1 MKQQFAAKHPWTI
14 LAAGAAIQV
23 LTGLPAAWGVFQQP
37 VMEEYGLSEQGAG
50 YAFALLIAAFG
61 VGCVLGGFLQ
71 DKKGPRCAAL
81 WGTALLCGG
90 FFAAA
95 FLPGRTGW
103 GFFLAFS
110 IPAGLGTAFLYP
122 SIQSCAQKWYA
133 GRKGL
138 ATGVIGGAVGL
149 SGAFLTLFVRA
160 ALRGFGPVQGI
171 RGAFW
176 ALGALTLPVCL
187 AGSAV
192 LSDPPQKKQQ
202 PSGKNTLDLSPG
214 QMLRTKQ
221 YWLCA
226 GAVCFSTPA
235 VLLFSPII
243 LRLGMERG
251 LDETAA
257 LWSIV
262 LGSVG
267 SAAGRMLMP
276 MLSDHIGRRAT
287 ACAVGGVL
295 GSAGL
300 VGGGVLRRAH
310 LLLLG
315 VGGGAACP
323 FHRPVRSAPCGG
335 ELRLSG
341 LGAERGQP
349 CVPLCSQ
356 SAGAGERAAPACH
369 GRCGGGLCGHLGAA
383 SGGERPALKRA
394 KSKGCKK
401 FAGAYGRIDKN
412 LTTVLYKA
420 VEMTVSDG

>member
-50 YAFALLIAAFG
+50 YAFGILIAAFG

-71 DKKGPRCAAL
+71 DRHGPRCAGL

-90 FFAAA
+90 FFAAGL
-95 FLPGRTGW
+95 LPPGSAEA
-103 GFFLAFS
+103 FFLAFS

-133 GRKGL
+133 DRKGL

-149 SGAFLTLFVRA
+149 SGAFLTVFVRTA
-160 ALRGFGPVQGI
+160 VRGFWVVQGI

-176 ALGALTLPVCL
+176 ALGAVTLPVCL
-187 AGSAV
+187 VGS
-192 LSDPPQKKQQ
+192 LLLQDPPQTGQTQKPQEN
-202 PSGKNTLDLSPG
+202 GKNTIDLAPQ

-243 LRLGMERG
+243 LKLGMERG
-251 LDETAA
+251 LEEQAA
-257 LWSIV
+257 LWSVV

-267 SAAGRMLMP
+267 SAAGRLLMP
-276 MLSDHIGRRAT
+276 LLSDRIGRRPT
-287 ACAVGGVL
+287 DMLLFAV
-295 GSAGL
+295 SAGL
-300 VGGGVLRRAH
+300 SAGFAFAQGWGVVACYAGLTFCYSALAAVLPALSTDLFGFPHAGVNYGFLALGQSVGSLAFPFAANFFGLE
-310 LLLLG
+310 
-315 VGGGAACP
+315 VGRHWMAVAA
-323 FHRPVRSAPCGG
+323 
-335 ELRLSG
+335 
-341 LGAERGQP
+341 
-349 CVPLCSQ
+349 
-356 SAGAGERAAPACH
+356 AGAGFACIRALRPVEPSA
-369 GRCGGGLCGHLGAA
+369 GRGQQGVDRTC
-383 SGGERPALKRA
+383 
-394 KSKGCKK
+394 
-401 FAGAYGRIDKN
+401 
-412 LTTVLYKA
+412 
-420 VEMTVSDG
+420 

>member
-50 YAFALLIAAFG
+50 YAFGILIAAFG

-71 DKKGPRCAAL
+71 DRHGPRCAGL

-90 FFAAA
+90 FFAAGL
-95 FLPGRTGW
+95 LPPGSAEA
-103 GFFLAFS
+103 FFLAFS

-133 GRKGL
+133 DRKGL

-149 SGAFLTLFVRA
+149 SGAFLTVFVRTA
-160 ALRGFGPVQGI
+160 VRGFWVVQGI

-176 ALGALTLPVCL
+176 ALGAVTLPVCL
-187 AGSAV
+187 VGS
-192 LSDPPQKKQQ
+192 LLLQDPPQTGQTQKPQEN
-202 PSGKNTLDLSPG
+202 GKNTIDLALQ

-243 LRLGMERG
+243 LKLGMERG
-251 LDETAA
+251 LEEQAA
-257 LWSIV
+257 LWSVV

-267 SAAGRMLMP
+267 SAAGRLLMP
-276 MLSDHIGRRAT
+276 LLSDRIGRRPT
-287 ACAVGGVL
+287 DMLLFAV
-295 GSAGL
+295 SAGL
-300 VGGGVLRRAH
+300 SAGFAFAQGWGVVACYAGLTFCYSALAAVLPALSTDLFGFPHAGVNYGFLALGQSVGSLAFPFAANFFGLE
-310 LLLLG
+310 
-315 VGGGAACP
+315 VGRHWMAVAA
-323 FHRPVRSAPCGG
+323 
-335 ELRLSG
+335 
-341 LGAERGQP
+341 
-349 CVPLCSQ
+349 
-356 SAGAGERAAPACH
+356 AGAGFACIRALRPVEPSA
-369 GRCGGGLCGHLGAA
+369 GRGQRGMDRTC
-383 SGGERPALKRA
+383 
-394 KSKGCKK
+394 
-401 FAGAYGRIDKN
+401 
-412 LTTVLYKA
+412 
-420 VEMTVSDG
+420 

>member
-50 YAFALLIAAFG
+50 YAFGILIAAFG

-71 DKKGPRCAAL
+71 DRHGPRCAGL

-90 FFAAA
+90 SFAAGL
-95 FLPGRTGW
+95 LPPGSAEA
-103 GFFLAFS
+103 FFLAFS

-133 GRKGL
+133 DRKGL

-149 SGAFLTLFVRA
+149 SGAFLTVFVRTA
-160 ALRGFGPVQGI
+160 VRGFWVVQGI

-176 ALGALTLPVCL
+176 ALGAVTLPVCL
-187 AGSAV
+187 VGS
-192 LSDPPQKKQQ
+192 LLLQDPPQTGQTQKPQEN
-202 PSGKNTLDLSPG
+202 GKNTIDLAPQ

-243 LRLGMERG
+243 LKLGMERG
-251 LDETAA
+251 LEEQAA
-257 LWSIV
+257 LWSVV

-267 SAAGRMLMP
+267 SAAGRLLMP
-276 MLSDHIGRRAT
+276 LLSDRIGRRPT
-287 ACAVGGVL
+287 DMLLFAV
-295 GSAGL
+295 SAGL
-300 VGGGVLRRAH
+300 SAGFAFAQGWGVVACYAGLTFCYSALAAVLPALSTDLFGFPHAGVNYGFLALGQSVGSLAFPF
-310 LLLLG
+310 
-315 VGGGAACP
+315 AAN
-323 FHRPVRSAPCGG
+323 FF
-335 ELRLSG
+335 G
-341 LGAERGQP
+341 LEAGRHWMA
-349 CVPLCSQ
+349 VAA
-356 SAGAGERAAPACH
+356 AGAGFACIRALRPVEPSA
-369 GRCGGGLCGHLGAA
+369 GRGQQGMDRTC
-383 SGGERPALKRA
+383 
-394 KSKGCKK
+394 
-401 FAGAYGRIDKN
+401 
-412 LTTVLYKA
+412 
-420 VEMTVSDG
+420 

>member
-50 YAFALLIAAFG
+50 YAFGILIAAFG

-71 DKKGPRCAAL
+71 DRHGPRCAGL

-90 FFAAA
+90 FFAAGL
-95 FLPGRTGW
+95 LPPGSAEA
-103 GFFLAFS
+103 FFLAFS

-133 GRKGL
+133 DRKGL

-149 SGAFLTLFVRA
+149 SGAFLTVFVRTA
-160 ALRGFGPVQGI
+160 VRGFWVVQGI

-176 ALGALTLPVCL
+176 ALGAVTLPVCL
-187 AGSAV
+187 VGS
-192 LSDPPQKKQQ
+192 LLLQDPPQTGQTQKSQEN
-202 PSGKNTLDLSPG
+202 GKNTIDLAPQ

-243 LRLGMERG
+243 LKLGMERG
-251 LDETAA
+251 LEEQAA
-257 LWSIV
+257 LWSVV

-267 SAAGRMLMP
+267 SAAGRLLMP
-276 MLSDHIGRRAT
+276 LLSDRIGRRPT
-287 ACAVGGVL
+287 DMLLFAV
-295 GSAGL
+295 SAGL
-300 VGGGVLRRAH
+300 SAGFAFAQGWGVVACYAGLTFCYSALAAVLPALSTDLFGFPHAGVNYGFLALGQSVGSLAFPFASNFFGLEAGRHWMAV
-310 LLLLG
+310 
-315 VGGGAACP
+315 AA
-323 FHRPVRSAPCGG
+323 
-335 ELRLSG
+335 
-341 LGAERGQP
+341 
-349 CVPLCSQ
+349 
-356 SAGAGERAAPACH
+356 AGAGFACIRALRPVEPSA
-369 GRCGGGLCGHLGAA
+369 GRGQQGMDRTC
-383 SGGERPALKRA
+383 
-394 KSKGCKK
+394 
-401 FAGAYGRIDKN
+401 
-412 LTTVLYKA
+412 
-420 VEMTVSDG
+420 

>member
-50 YAFALLIAAFG
+50 YAFGILIAAFG

-71 DKKGPRCAAL
+71 DRHGPRCAGL

-90 FFAAA
+90 FFAAGL
-95 FLPGRTGW
+95 LPPGSAW
-103 GFFLAFS
+103 AFFLAFS

-133 GRKGL
+133 DRKGL

-149 SGAFLTLFVRA
+149 SGAFLTVFVRTA
-160 ALRGFGPVQGI
+160 VRGFWVVQGI

-176 ALGALTLPVCL
+176 ALGAVTLPVCL
-187 AGSAV
+187 VGS
-192 LSDPPQKKQQ
+192 LLLQDPPQTGQTQKPQEN
-202 PSGKNTLDLSPG
+202 GKNTIDLAPR

-243 LRLGMERG
+243 LKLGMERG
-251 LDETAA
+251 LEEQAA
-257 LWSIV
+257 LWSVV

-267 SAAGRMLMP
+267 SAAGRLLMP
-276 MLSDHIGRRAT
+276 LLSDRIGRRPT
-287 ACAVGGVL
+287 DMLLFAV
-295 GSAGL
+295 SAGL
-300 VGGGVLRRAH
+300 SAGFAFAQGWGVVACYAGLTFCYSALAAVLPALSTDLFGFPHAGVNYGFLALGQSVGSLAFPFAANFFGLE
-310 LLLLG
+310 
-315 VGGGAACP
+315 VGRHWMAVAA
-323 FHRPVRSAPCGG
+323 
-335 ELRLSG
+335 
-341 LGAERGQP
+341 
-349 CVPLCSQ
+349 
-356 SAGAGERAAPACH
+356 AGAGFACIRVLRPVEPSA
-369 GRCGGGLCGHLGAA
+369 GRGQQGMDRTC
-383 SGGERPALKRA
+383 
-394 KSKGCKK
+394 
-401 FAGAYGRIDKN
+401 
-412 LTTVLYKA
+412 
-420 VEMTVSDG
+420 

>member
-50 YAFALLIAAFG
+50 YAFGILIAAFG

-71 DKKGPRCAAL
+71 DRHGPRCAGL

-90 FFAAA
+90 FFAAGL
-95 FLPGRTGW
+95 LPPGSAEA
-103 GFFLAFS
+103 FFLAFS

-133 GRKGL
+133 DRKGL

-149 SGAFLTLFVRA
+149 SGAFLTVFVRTA
-160 ALRGFGPVQGI
+160 VRGFWVVQGI

-176 ALGALTLPVCL
+176 ALGAVTLPVCL
-187 AGSAV
+187 VGS
-192 LSDPPQKKQQ
+192 LLLQDPPQTGQTQKPQEN
-202 PSGKNTLDLSPG
+202 GKNTIDLAPR

-243 LRLGMERG
+243 LKLGMERG
-251 LDETAA
+251 LEEQAA
-257 LWSIV
+257 LWSVV

-267 SAAGRMLMP
+267 SAAGRLLMP
-276 MLSDHIGRRAT
+276 LLSDRIGRRPT
-287 ACAVGGVL
+287 DMLLFAV
-295 GSAGL
+295 SAGL
-300 VGGGVLRRAH
+300 SAGFAFAQGWGVVACYAGLTFCYSALAAVLPALSTDLFGFPHAGVNYGFLALGQSVGSLAFPFAANFFGLE
-310 LLLLG
+310 
-315 VGGGAACP
+315 VGRHWMAVAA
-323 FHRPVRSAPCGG
+323 
-335 ELRLSG
+335 
-341 LGAERGQP
+341 
-349 CVPLCSQ
+349 
-356 SAGAGERAAPACH
+356 AGAGFACIRALRPVEPST
-369 GRCGGGLCGHLGAA
+369 GRGQRGMDRTC
-383 SGGERPALKRA
+383 
-394 KSKGCKK
+394 
-401 FAGAYGRIDKN
+401 
-412 LTTVLYKA
+412 
-420 VEMTVSDG
+420 

>member
-23 LTGLPAAWGVFQQP
+23 LTGIPAAWGVFQQP

-50 YAFALLIAAFG
+50 YAFAILIAAFG

-71 DKKGPRCAAL
+71 DSCGPRCAAL

-95 FLPGRTGW
+95 MLPGGSA
-103 GFFLAFS
+103 GSFFLAFS

-149 SGAFLTLFVRA
+149 SGAFLTVFVRTA
-160 ALRGFGPVQGI
+160 VRGFGIVQGI

-176 ALGALTLPVCL
+176 ALGAVTLPICL
-187 AGSAV
+187 VGS
-192 LSDPPQKKQQ
+192 LLLQDPPQDAEKQQ
-202 PSGKNTLDLSPG
+202 KNDKNAIDLSPW
-214 QMLRTKQ
+214 QMLRTRQ

-243 LRLGMERG
+243 LKLGVERG
-251 LDETAA
+251 LDENAA
-257 LWSIV
+257 LWSVV

-267 SAAGRMLMP
+267 SAAGRLLMP
-276 MLSDHIGRRAT
+276 MLSDRIGRRPTDMLLFAVSLGLSAGFAFAQGWWVV
-287 ACAVGGVL
+287 ACYAGLTFCYSGLAAVLPALSTDLFGFPHAGVNYGFLALGQSVGSLAFPAAANLWGLEAGRHWLAVGGAAAGFAAMWAL
-295 GSAGL
+295 KSAGQQP
-300 VGGGVLRRAH
+300 RRQDT
-310 LLLLG
+310 
-315 VGGGAACP
+315 GA
-323 FHRPVRSAPCGG
+323 
-335 ELRLSG
+335 
-341 LGAERGQP
+341 
-349 CVPLCSQ
+349 
-356 SAGAGERAAPACH
+356 
-369 GRCGGGLCGHLGAA
+369 
-383 SGGERPALKRA
+383 
-394 KSKGCKK
+394 
-401 FAGAYGRIDKN
+401 
-412 LTTVLYKA
+412 
-420 VEMTVSDG
+420 

>member
-50 YAFALLIAAFG
+50 YAFGILIAAFG

-71 DKKGPRCAAL
+71 DRYGPRCAGL

-90 FFAAA
+90 FFAAGL
-95 FLPGRTGW
+95 LPPGSAEA
-103 GFFLAFS
+103 FFLAFS

-133 GRKGL
+133 DRKGL

-149 SGAFLTLFVRA
+149 SGAFLTVFVRTA
-160 ALRGFGPVQGI
+160 VRGFWVVQGI

-176 ALGALTLPVCL
+176 ALGAVTLPVCL
-187 AGSAV
+187 VGS
-192 LSDPPQKKQQ
+192 LLLQDPPQTGQTQKPQEN
-202 PSGKNTLDLSPG
+202 GKNTIDLAPQ

-243 LRLGMERG
+243 LKLGMERG
-251 LDETAA
+251 LEEQAA
-257 LWSIV
+257 LWSVV

-267 SAAGRMLMP
+267 SAAGRLLMP
-276 MLSDHIGRRAT
+276 LLSDRIGRRPT
-287 ACAVGGVL
+287 DMLLFAV
-295 GSAGL
+295 SAGL
-300 VGGGVLRRAH
+300 SAGFAFAQGWGVVACYAGLTFCYSALAAVLPSLSTDLFGFPHAGVNYGFLALGQSVGSLAFPFAANFFGLE
-310 LLLLG
+310 
-315 VGGGAACP
+315 VGRHWMAMAA
-323 FHRPVRSAPCGG
+323 
-335 ELRLSG
+335 
-341 LGAERGQP
+341 
-349 CVPLCSQ
+349 
-356 SAGAGERAAPACH
+356 AGAGFACIRALRPVEPSA
-369 GRCGGGLCGHLGAA
+369 GRGQRGMDRTC
-383 SGGERPALKRA
+383 
-394 KSKGCKK
+394 
-401 FAGAYGRIDKN
+401 
-412 LTTVLYKA
+412 
-420 VEMTVSDG
+420 